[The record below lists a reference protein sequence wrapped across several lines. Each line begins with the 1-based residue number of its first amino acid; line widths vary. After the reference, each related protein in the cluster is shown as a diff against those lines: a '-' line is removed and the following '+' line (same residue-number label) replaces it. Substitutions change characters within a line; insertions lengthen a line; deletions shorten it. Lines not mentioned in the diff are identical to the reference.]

1 MIIDP
6 IEFEQQLAKSGLQ
19 YELLSPLGES
29 HCRFRFSGPF
39 QGDLIVWDASLFTLS
54 YYLDQ
59 NTPRNDAIRQFI
71 EVGAIGEHG
80 RLIQIG
86 LNLQKID
93 EPAVLKTR
101 IMIRQYKR
109 LATGR
114 HEFGEPLQFPR

>member
-6 IEFEQQLAKSGLQ
+6 IEFEQQLARSGLQ

-29 HCRFRFSGPF
+29 FCHFRFSGPF
-39 QGDLIVWDASLFTLS
+39 QGNLIVWDASLFTLS

-59 NTPRNDAIRQFI
+59 GAPRSKVIRQFI
-71 EVGAIGEHG
+71 EVGAMSAQG
-80 RLIQIG
+80 RLIRIG
-86 LNLQKID
+86 LNLAKID

-109 LATGR
+109 LAAGR
-114 HEFGEPLQFPR
+114 HEFGEPLQFTR